1 MEEAYESQRREII
14 STSLVSQHLNKEHLI
29 AFICMLT
36 TNMYKHIHIWSIPQ
50 KGANSDFF
58 SFMGITLLNFVSSGN
73 FWYQIIRGFQGYLAY
88 PNFPHFIP
96 IVKMPEAK
104 NCIFGA
110 FFTQKY
116 NLFHL

>member
-1 MEEAYESQRREII
+1 MYIYMYVYI
-14 STSLVSQHLNKEHLI
+14 YIYMYIYIYVY
-29 AFICMLT
+29 ICV
-36 TNMYKHIHIWSIPQ
+36 YICVYIWSIPQ

-58 SFMGITLLNFVSSGN
+58 SFLGITLLNFVSSGN
-73 FWYQIIRGFQGYLAY
+73 FWYQIIQGFQGYLAY
-88 PNFPHFIP
+88 PTFPHFIP